1 MKRLYIFFSVITVMF
16 IIFLNCQQ
24 TGGSSGG
31 GGGGGGDDGDDK
43 LAFKDSKIA
52 AGIYHTAAILDNGS
66 VKCWGRNSYGQL
78 GYGDT
83 NHRGDGAGE
92 MGSNLPTV
100 DLGTGRTAV
109 QIAAGGYFT
118 VALLDNG
125 TIKCWGDNFYGQLG
139 YGDTNN
145 RGDNAGEMGDNLLQV
160 DLGTG
165 RTAMQIAAGG
175 NHTVV
180 LLDNGTVKCWG
191 RNSSGQL
198 GYGDTNHRGDG
209 AGEMG
214 DNLPVVDLGTGRTA
228 MQIAAGIA
236 HTVVLLD
243 NGTVKCWGENSSG
256 QLGYG
261 DINFRGDGAGE
272 MGDSLLSVELGT
284 GRKAIQIAAGVYY
297 TIVLLDNGTIKCWG
311 NNDAGQ
317 LGYGDTNN
325 RGDNAGEMGDS
336 LLPVELGT
344 GRKAIQIAAGVYH
357 TVVLLDNDTVKCW
370 GQSNFGQLGYG
381 DSITRGNGAGD
392 MGDNLPVV
400 DLGTGRTAMQIAA
413 KNDHTVVLLDNGTI
427 KCWGLNNYGQLGYGD
442 TNNRGD
448 NAGEMGDNLQPVSL

>member
-125 TIKCWGDNFYGQLG
+125 TIKCWG
-139 YGDTNN
+139 
-145 RGDNAGEMGDNLLQV
+145 
-160 DLGTG
+160 
-165 RTAMQIAAGG
+165 
-175 NHTVV
+175 
-180 LLDNGTVKCWG
+180 
-191 RNSSGQL
+191 
-198 GYGDTNHRGDG
+198 
-209 AGEMG
+209 
-214 DNLPVVDLGTGRTA
+214 
-228 MQIAAGIA
+228 
-236 HTVVLLD
+236 
-243 NGTVKCWGENSSG
+243 
-256 QLGYG
+256 
-261 DINFRGDGAGE
+261 
-272 MGDSLLSVELGT
+272 
-284 GRKAIQIAAGVYY
+284 
-297 TIVLLDNGTIKCWG
+297 
-311 NNDAGQ
+311 
-317 LGYGDTNN
+317 
-325 RGDNAGEMGDS
+325 
-336 LLPVELGT
+336 
-344 GRKAIQIAAGVYH
+344 
-357 TVVLLDNDTVKCW
+357 
-370 GQSNFGQLGYG
+370 
-381 DSITRGNGAGD
+381 
-392 MGDNLPVV
+392 
-400 DLGTGRTAMQIAA
+400 
-413 KNDHTVVLLDNGTI
+413 
-427 KCWGLNNYGQLGYGD
+427 LNNYGQLGYGD